1 MLIAKYLKMM
11 FRISLMSFDSAK
23 VLAGVGAILAGV
35 GVFGYVVPSII
46 GIILFLI
53 GMLELANYFNDSRL
67 RSDIIYWFIFGLIA
81 LILLASGIMALVVVY
96 HPAIVTHPMIPYS
109 GMRFI
114 FPGLLTL
121 VIFIIIAAVFF
132 LLSAIYLRRAMET
145 MSTRTNESLFS
156 TGGLIYLIGAV
167 LTFIV
172 IGVFI
177 IMIAWII
184 IGVALLSVKEPSK

>member
-1 MLIAKYLKMM
+1 M
-11 FRISLMSFDSAK
+11 
-23 VLAGVGAILAGV
+23 
-35 GVFGYVVPSII
+35 
-46 GIILFLI
+46 
-53 GMLELANYFNDSRL
+53 
-67 RSDIIYWFIFGLIA
+67 
-81 LILLASGIMALVVVY
+81 VVVY

>member
-1 MLIAKYLKMM
+1 
-11 FRISLMSFDSAK
+11 
-23 VLAGVGAILAGV
+23 
-35 GVFGYVVPSII
+35 
-46 GIILFLI
+46 
-53 GMLELANYFNDSRL
+53 
-67 RSDIIYWFIFGLIA
+67 
-81 LILLASGIMALVVVY
+81 
-96 HPAIVTHPMIPYS
+96 
-109 GMRFI
+109 
-114 FPGLLTL
+114 
-121 VIFIIIAAVFF
+121 
-132 LLSAIYLRRAMET
+132 MET